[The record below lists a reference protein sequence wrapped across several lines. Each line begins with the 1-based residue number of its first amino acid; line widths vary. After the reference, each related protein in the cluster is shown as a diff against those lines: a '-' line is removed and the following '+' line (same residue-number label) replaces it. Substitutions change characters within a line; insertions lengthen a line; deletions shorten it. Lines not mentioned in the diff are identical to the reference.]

1 MKKMNQK
8 IVFTALLILVLCFV
22 IQKSVEAVETES
34 KISKREK
41 IIVGGDF
48 DYKPY
53 TFIDA
58 DGIAKGYDVDIIKSI
73 AEKYNLELEF
83 RFTPWNQALEN
94 LITGEVDVLLG
105 IFYTEQRELS
115 YYFTIPH
122 SVEYYGI
129 FVRNNSQINGLDD
142 LWDKKIVALEGDA
155 SIDNFIKPMGL
166 QENLSLVNS
175 LPNAIEILSK
185 GKYDVVLSPYSIG
198 METITELNIK
208 NITVVGPPILPSLYR
223 FAVKKGNSELL
234 SILNDGI
241 DNIKATGELEEL
253 RNKWHFHN
261 RKEVSVIKVLR
272 YTGIIATPILLALLL
287 LIIWS
292 RSLRRKV
299 NIETKSLQETTLL
312 LQDLNATKDKLFSI
326 IAHDLKGPFSSI
338 LGLSNLLSQNIRSY
352 DITKSEEFIK
362 NISLSAQNTLNL
374 LENLLNWAQTQTG
387 QMTYR
392 PEIIKVN
399 DAIRHAI
406 GLARSSAIIKNI
418 SLIHVQSDDLDVCAD
433 QNMLT
438 AILRNLITNAI
449 KFTKANGKVEIS
461 SAINKDFIEISVSD
475 NGVGMCKAT
484 QENLFKINSTNSSVG
499 TENEKGTGLGLI
511 VCKEFIE
518 MHGGSIWV
526 ESETGKGSRFTFS
539 IPKHN

>member
-1 MKKMNQK
+1 
-8 IVFTALLILVLCFV
+8 
-22 IQKSVEAVETES
+22 
-34 KISKREK
+34 
-41 IIVGGDF
+41 
-48 DYKPY
+48 
-53 TFIDA
+53 
-58 DGIAKGYDVDIIKSI
+58 
-73 AEKYNLELEF
+73 
-83 RFTPWNQALEN
+83 
-94 LITGEVDVLLG
+94 
-105 IFYTEQRELS
+105 
-115 YYFTIPH
+115 H
-122 SVEYYGI
+122 SVEYYGV
-129 FVRNNSQINGLDD
+129 FVRDNSQINGLDD

-166 QENLSLVNS
+166 QANLSLVNS
-175 LPNAIEILSK
+175 LPKAIEILSK
-185 GKYDVVLSPYSIG
+185 GQYDVVLSPYSIG
-198 METITELNIK
+198 METITELNI
-208 NITVVGPPILPSLYR
+208 NNVTVVGPPILPSLYR

-241 DNIKATGELEEL
+241 DNIKASGELEEL

-261 RKEVSVIKVLR
+261 RMEVSVIKVLR
-272 YTGIIATPILLALLL
+272 YTAIIVTPILIILLL

-299 NIETKSLQETTLL
+299 NIKTKSLQETTLL

-338 LGLSNLLSQNIRSY
+338 LGLSSLLSQNIRSY
-352 DITKSEEFIK
+352 DIAKSEEYLRS
-362 NISLSAQNTLNL
+362 ISLSAQNTLNL

-418 SLIHVQSDDLDVCAD
+418 SLIHVQSVDLDVCAD
-433 QNMLT
+433 QNMLS

-449 KFTKANGKVEIS
+449 KFTKPNGKVEIS
-461 SAINKDFIEISVSD
+461 SAIKKDSIEISVSD

-484 QENLFKINSTNSSVG
+484 QENLFKINTTNSSVG
-499 TENEKGTGLGLI
+499 TDNEKGTGLGLI
-511 VCKEFIE
+511 VCKEFVEI
-518 MHGGSIWV
+518 HGGSIWV
-526 ESETGKGSRFTFS
+526 ETNVGQGCRFTFS
-539 IPKHN
+539 IPRHNYSSGMSG